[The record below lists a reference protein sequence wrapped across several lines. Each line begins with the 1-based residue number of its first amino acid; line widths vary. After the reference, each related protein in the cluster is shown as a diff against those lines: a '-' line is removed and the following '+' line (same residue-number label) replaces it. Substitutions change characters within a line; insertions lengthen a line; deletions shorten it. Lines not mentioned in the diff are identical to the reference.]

1 MWRKQKGWGVAR
13 WSRKALDGKVAVEQE
28 GGTQLC
34 SEPNKGLALHTSNTA
49 SLCDLHSSLSAL
61 VLTEQKLRL
70 TEVASLPKVAQ

>member
-1 MWRKQKGWGVAR
+1 MAR
-13 WSRKALDGKVAVEQE
+13 WRRKALDGKVAVEQE

-61 VLTEQKLRL
+61 VLTEQKLSP
-70 TEVASLPKVAQ
+70 TEVVSLPKVAQ